1 MVIWMCLMSW
11 YLAKGLEETRGIQ
24 LSKYNEKKAT
34 KPHYEK
40 ETAVSQCNILMILK
54 MQFQ

>member
-11 YLAKGLEETRGIQ
+11 YSAKGLEETRGIQ